1 MRCRPRPL
9 RETNKF
15 CGHAQSPLG
24 VGACLP
30 CSLSQTGA
38 PWLPPNCQRS
48 SLLWAPPTP
57 NRRRPLP
64 RCSGLSEGAPVA
76 SRRRRL
82 GLLGYCAVAMS
93 DSIRLNDPGW
103 VSTTHHSAVD
113 TVACWRLETIGPFQ
127 CCHFGT
133 PSPSRPGIN
142 RSIAPRL
149 LSCLRIKRAVT
160 VTPARLDTWPVA
172 SGYQDGIPTR

>member
-30 CSLSQTGA
+30 YSLSQTGA
-38 PWLPPNCQRS
+38 PSLPPHYQRS
-48 SLLWAPPTP
+48 SLLRAPPTP
-57 NRRRPLP
+57 NRHRPLP
-64 RCSGLSEGAPVA
+64 RCSGLSEGAPVL

-82 GLLGYCAVAMS
+82 GLLGYCAAAMS
-93 DSIRLNDPGW
+93 NSIRLKDPGW
-103 VSTTHHSAVD
+103 VATTRQGVVD
-113 TVACWRLETIGPFQ
+113 TVACWRLEAIGPFQ
-127 CCHFGT
+127 CGHFGT
-133 PSPSRPGIN
+133 PSPSRPGIS

-149 LSCLRIKRAVT
+149 LSRLRIKRAVT
-160 VTPARLDTWPVA
+160 ATPARLDTWPVA
-172 SGYQDGIPTR
+172 SGYQGGSSTR